1 MNSMSKILQQHLDK
15 LTPSERSQLEALAK
29 KAGMTVG
36 EWIEFSQKAQ
46 IYHNAQEILTGKD
59 AA

>member
-1 MNSMSKILQQHLDK
+1 MSKTLEQNLNK
-15 LTPSERSQLEALAK
+15 LTAQERTQLEALAD
-29 KAGMTVG
+29 KAGMTVS

-46 IYHNAQEILTGKD
+46 IYHNAQEILAGKE